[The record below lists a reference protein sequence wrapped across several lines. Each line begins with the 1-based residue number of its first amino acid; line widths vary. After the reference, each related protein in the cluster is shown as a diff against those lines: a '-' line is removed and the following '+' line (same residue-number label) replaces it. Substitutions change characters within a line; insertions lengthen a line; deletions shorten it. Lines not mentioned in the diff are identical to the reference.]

1 MTRSQTNSQ
10 VAAEQEWLDLAGLTR
25 YAAVSQRTLRDWI
38 HRDVN
43 PLPAVRVGTKILI
56 RRSKFDR
63 WLESHRLVPS
73 GSIDVTATVEQIIND
88 LTGKN

>member
-1 MTRSQTNSQ
+1 MDR
-10 VAAEQEWLDLAGLTR
+10 EQSVMENTVEKEWLDLAGLTR

-73 GSIDVTATVEQIIND
+73 ESIDVTATVEQIIND